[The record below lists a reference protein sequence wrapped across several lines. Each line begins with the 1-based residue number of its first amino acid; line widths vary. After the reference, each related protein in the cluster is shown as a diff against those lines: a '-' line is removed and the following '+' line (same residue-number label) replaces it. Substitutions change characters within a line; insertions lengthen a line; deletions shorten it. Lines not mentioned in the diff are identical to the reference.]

1 MVSSKREEQHD
12 ATEQDWGDLSQ
23 QEDAQQLLLLLQLL
37 LPAVHAGDNGMVV
50 DTELAR
56 DSGAVAR
63 WKQMARDSGALAG
76 WKGMARDSGALV
88 PFVKQ

>member
-56 DSGAVAR
+56 DSGALAR
-63 WKQMARDSGALAG
+63 

-88 PFVKQ
+88 PFVKQSENCFKSLEI